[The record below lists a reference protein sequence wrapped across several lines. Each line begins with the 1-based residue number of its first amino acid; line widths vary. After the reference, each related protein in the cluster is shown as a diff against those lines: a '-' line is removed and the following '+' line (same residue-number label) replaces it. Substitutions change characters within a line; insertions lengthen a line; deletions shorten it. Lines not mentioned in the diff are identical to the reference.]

1 MMPRVALSFPVLVLL
16 AAQVPIAA
24 RAVAHDAPSG
34 WTYPS
39 SCCSGHD
46 CYPVSG
52 PALETAAD
60 GYHIKATGEVIPFTS
75 RRIKPSG
82 DGSYHRCSWGGDVNS
97 STICLFIPSGS

>member
-1 MMPRVALSFPVLVLL
+1 MLRAASSLPVLFLL
-16 AAQVPIAA
+16 ASAA
-24 RAVAHDAPSG
+24 GAHDAPSG
-34 WTYPS
+34 WAYPS
-39 SCCSGHD
+39 SCCSGRD

-75 RRIKPSG
+75 RRIKASG
-82 DGSYHRCSWGGDVNS
+82 DGSYHRCSWGGDVNA